1 MSAHLPELQTAGG
14 GAGNEAS
21 LGTQDRDHLLTATGS
36 SPSQS
41 VFSADAAVAVL
52 RGIFQRLL
60 PWIVPLVL
68 LAVWQAASSFG
79 WLSTRVLPAPSEVVK
94 AFWTLAASGELWTHV
109 RVSAARAFIGLAIGG
124 GLGLALGLLT
134 GSVRTAETLLDS
146 SFQMLRNIPALA
158 LIPLVILWF
167 GIDESAKL
175 FLIAI
180 SVFFPIYLNT
190 FHGIRNVDP
199 GLIEMA
205 RTYGLSRWQLYR
217 QVILPGALSSILVG
231 LRFSL
236 GLMWVILIV
245 AETISAQAGI
255 GYLTMNARE
264 FLQTDIVLVGILLY
278 AALGKLA
285 DVFARALE
293 HWWLRWHPGYQTTK
307 A

>member
-1 MSAHLPELQTAGG
+1 MSVQVPELQTAGSP
-14 GAGNEAS
+14 NEAW
-21 LGTQDRDHLLTATGS
+21 QAQRDQLLTAAGAPPEQGVVAWATVKTGLR
-36 SPSQS
+36 
-41 VFSADAAVAVL
+41 AV
-52 RGIFQRLL
+52 GQRLL
-60 PWIVPLVL
+60 PWLVPVALLV
-68 LAVWQAASSFG
+68 AWQLASSFG
-79 WLSTRVLPAPSEVVK
+79 WLATRVLPAPSEVLQAAVQ
-94 AFWTLAASGELWTHV
+94 LAESGELWTHV
-109 RVSAARAFIGLAIGG
+109 RVSAGRAFLGLLVGG
-124 GLGLALGLLT
+124 GLGLLLGLLT
-134 GSVRTAETLLDS
+134 GSLRIAETLLDS
-146 SFQMLRNIPALA
+146 TLQMLRNIPALA

-167 GIDESAKL
+167 GIDETAKL
-175 FLIAI
+175 FLIAV

-199 GLIEMA
+199 GLVEMG

-245 AETISAQAGI
+245 AETISAQSGI

-285 DVFARALE
+285 DLLARGLE
-293 HWWLRWHPGYQTTK
+293 HWWLRWHPGYQK
-307 A
+307 GAAR